1 MARNE
6 KGLKELLQQIPAL
19 REEFWKNVKVAGQ
32 NEELNQNLEHAG
44 RVADFLEF
52 AELLCLD
59 ALHRRESCGGHFRT
73 EFQTEDGEAKRDD
86 ENFAYVAAWEY
97 AGPGRPPVLNKEPLV
112 YEDVHMSTRSYK

>member
-6 KGLKELLQQIPAL
+6 KGLKEPLQQIPAL

-32 NEELNQNLEHAG
+32 NEELNQTLEHAG

-59 ALHRRESCGGHFRT
+59 ALHRRESCGGHFR
-73 EFQTEDGEAKRDD
+73 DGISNRRTAKPSGMMRTSPMWPPG
-86 ENFAYVAAWEY
+86 NT
-97 AGPGRPPVLNKEPLV
+97 PGRA
-112 YEDVHMSTRSYK
+112 SRRS